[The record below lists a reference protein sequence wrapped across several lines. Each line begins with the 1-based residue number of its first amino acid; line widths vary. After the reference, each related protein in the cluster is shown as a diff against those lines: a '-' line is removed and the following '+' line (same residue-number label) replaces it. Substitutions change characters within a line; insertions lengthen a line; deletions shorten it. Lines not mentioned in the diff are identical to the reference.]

1 MENIYKNNLLILG
14 NIQNDETIYYYENQ
28 ILKEDRYF
36 GSVRSGNNIDK
47 ILNIINI
54 SFLHYYNILLI
65 DNLEKDLET
74 IKPLLK
80 NSIIGLEKFKNYN
93 KSNNINTDKIEN
105 LIIQLT
111 HYLLELEN
119 NNLIKNKKS
128 RKIIQDTID
137 LPEDNLSLENIDL
150 CNDNIVDIDNVFL
163 PSEEKKTDCNI
174 VYKVIYGIRNTISGF
189 FISIY
194 NHIFVY

>member
-14 NIQNDETIYYYENQ
+14 TTINEETIYYYENQ

-36 GSVRSGNNIDK
+36 GSIRNGNNIDK

-80 NSIIGLEKFKNYN
+80 NSKII
-93 KSNNINTDKIEN
+93 IN
-105 LIIQLT
+105 LII
-111 HYLLELEN
+111 
-119 NNLIKNKKS
+119 
-128 RKIIQDTID
+128 
-137 LPEDNLSLENIDL
+137 
-150 CNDNIVDIDNVFL
+150 
-163 PSEEKKTDCNI
+163 
-174 VYKVIYGIRNTISGF
+174 
-189 FISIY
+189 
-194 NHIFVY
+194 